1 MSDDLTKIEIYHND
15 ANALFFSDSVL
26 EKLTTGATWSEGPVY
41 VHNVQGEFL
50 VFWSDI
56 PNNRLVAYTP
66 KKGFFEYQK
75 PSHFA
80 NGHTIDLEGRII
92 NCEHG
97 RRCISRT
104 TFGGETQILVDKFEN
119 KRLNSPNDVVVKKDG
134 TIWFSDPRYGIL
146 SNDEGYKADSEI
158 GSDNVYR
165 FDPKTG
171 ELSCVA
177 DDTIRPN
184 GLAFSPDER
193 LLYVTDTSASHD
205 DNGRHEIRV
214 YEVQDDGKT
223 LSSGKTFAVVEPGLP
238 DGFRLDNQGNLF
250 VSSLDG
256 VQIYRPDG
264 VRIAKICVPEKI
276 ANLTFGGDNFDELYI
291 VATTSL
297 YRIRL
302 NTQADIQRKV
312 DISLV

>member
-1 MSDDLTKIEIYHND
+1 MDKSIQIYDDCAKT
-15 ANALFFSDSVL
+15 LFLADSQL

-41 VHNVQGEFL
+41 VHDYESQFL

-80 NGHTIDLEGRII
+80 NGHTIDLDGYII

-97 RRCISRT
+97 RRCISRSV
-104 TFGGETQILVDKFEN
+104 FGGETTILVDKFEG

-134 TIWFSDPRYGIL
+134 SIWFSDPRYGIL

-165 FDPKTG
+165 YDPKTD
-171 ELSCVA
+171 ELSCVI

-205 DNGRHEIRV
+205 DDGRHEVRV
-214 YEVQDDGKT
+214 YTVNDDGKGV
-223 LSSGKTFAVVEPGLP
+223 SAGKTFAVVEPGLP
-238 DGFRLDNQGNLF
+238 DGFRLDKQGNLY

-256 VQIYRPDG
+256 IQIYHPNG
-264 VRIAKICVPEKI
+264 QRIAKILVPEKI

-312 DISLV
+312 ALNASTS

>member
-1 MSDDLTKIEIYHND
+1 MNNIQIYHDD
-15 ANALFFSDSVL
+15 AKALFLADSKL

-41 VHNVQGEFL
+41 VHDYESQFL

-66 KKGFFEYQK
+66 KKGFFEYQS

-80 NGHTIDLEGRII
+80 NGHTIDLQGRII

-104 TFGGETQILVDKFEN
+104 DFGGETTILVDKFDG

-165 FDPKTG
+165 FDPDTQ
-171 ELSCVA
+171 ELTCVA

-184 GLAFSPDER
+184 GLAFSPDES

-205 DNGRHEIRV
+205 DDGRHEIRV
-214 YEVQDDGKT
+214 YTVNADGKS
-223 LSSGKTFAVVEPGLP
+223 LSNGKTFAVVEPGLP
-238 DGFRLDNQGNLF
+238 DGFRLDNKGNLY

-256 VQIYRPDG
+256 IQIYRPDG
-264 VRIAKICVPEKI
+264 VRIAKIGVPEKI

-302 NTQADIQRKV
+302 NVQADIQRKV
-312 DISLV
+312 ALNATTS